1 MVGDDVMLIAD
12 YIALIVLLSLIGVAQ
27 LSRNA
32 SQRGCARPQN
42 RATIIET
49 ITPITIKALV
59 QSIFGRNSAIHCHRG
74 LGLLIVAHLNNRW
87 RLVSLVMFNGLVN
100 AQSSSAS
107 RVTAGAFGFL
117 TLIQCG
123 MIPAQL

>member
-1 MVGDDVMLIAD
+1 MRGVTAFCHIENLIMRYFGNGGGRRHAQAD

-42 RATIIET
+42 GATIIET

-100 AQSSSAS
+100 APNPPRPHA
-107 RVTAGAFGFL
+107 
-117 TLIQCG
+117 
-123 MIPAQL
+123 